1 MKDDLLDIDLLEMTE
16 EIERNAEFIPLITLE
31 EEDKMNKEVFP
42 NELPI
47 LPLRN
52 NVLFPG
58 VVIPITVARDKSI
71 KLIKDAYKGDK
82 IIGVVSQRNQEDDSP
97 ELDDLHQI
105 GTIAQIIRMLKM
117 PDGSTTVIIQGK
129 RRFKI
134 VKENQSIPYLRATIK
149 VLTDKKH
156 PKNSK
161 EMDAVF
167 TSIKENALEII

>member
-58 VVIPITVARDKSI
+58 VVT
-71 KLIKDAYKGDK
+71 
-82 IIGVVSQRNQEDDSP
+82 
-97 ELDDLHQI
+97 
-105 GTIAQIIRMLKM
+105 
-117 PDGSTTVIIQGK
+117 
-129 RRFKI
+129 
-134 VKENQSIPYLRATIK
+134 
-149 VLTDKKH
+149 
-156 PKNSK
+156 
-161 EMDAVF
+161 
-167 TSIKENALEII
+167 AL